1 MIRMAI
7 SFEKVSMTAQ
17 LAAYMRQFSDI
28 PFAGDVAELLHSR
41 EVFEALL
48 QGHEMRPDDLLWY
61 APIFEV
67 RYKSVTAAIE
77 RSGCRQVLELASGLA
92 MRGLVMSQDADV
104 NYIESDLAGI
114 SAEKAQLIAI
124 LRERYGLADHH
135 NLSFPAV
142 NAVEM
147 SQLREAV
154 KSLRPDAPLA
164 VVNEGLFPYLSPAE
178 MEEVS
183 RNIRDLLL
191 EFGGCWITPD
201 FSIRGEVTHV
211 SDQQREFRRIVAAAT
226 DRSMYNN
233 AFDSLDQLE
242 AFLGRMGF
250 EAVVSNPLDD
260 VPEPVSMRVLGLPS
274 SLLASLRSSAR
285 LWVLTPA

>member
-1 MIRMAI
+1 MAI
-7 SFEKVSMTAQ
+7 SFEKVSITAQ

-28 PFAGDVAELLHSR
+28 PFARDVAELLHSR

-48 QGHEMRPDDLLWY
+48 KGHKMTPDDLLWY

-67 RYKSVTAAIE
+67 RYKSVSAALQ

-92 MRGLVMSQDADV
+92 LRGLAMSQDADV
-104 NYIESDLAGI
+104 QYIESDLTGI

-124 LRERYGLADHH
+124 LRARYGLPDQH

-147 SQLREAV
+147 RQLRDATQM
-154 KSLRPDAPLA
+154 LRPDTPLA
-164 VVNEGLFPYLSPAE
+164 VVSEGLFPYLSTPE
-178 MEEVS
+178 MQDVA

-201 FSIRGEVTHV
+201 FSIRGEVTQV
-211 SDQQREFRRIVAAAT
+211 SDQQREFRRIVSAAT

-242 AFLGRMGF
+242 AFLGRIGF
-250 EAVVSNPLDD
+250 KAVVTNALED

-274 SLLASLRSSAR
+274 SLLAPLRSSLR

>member
-1 MIRMAI
+1 MKWQ
-7 SFEKVSMTAQ
+7 SSVEKVSLTAQ

-28 PFAGDVAELLHSR
+28 PFAGDVAELLHSG

-48 QGHEMRPDDLLWY
+48 QGHDMRPDDLLWY

-67 RYKSVTAAIE
+67 RYKSMTAAIQ

-92 MRGLVMSQDADV
+92 LRGLVMSQDPGV

-114 SAEKAQLIAI
+114 SAEKAQIIAI
-124 LRERYGLADHH
+124 LRLRYGLADHH
-135 NLSFPAV
+135 NLSFLAID
-142 NAVEM
+142 ATQM
-147 SQLREAV
+147 SQLRQAV
-154 KSLRPDAPLA
+154 KTLRPDAPVA

-178 MEEVS
+178 MQAVA

-191 EFGGCWITPD
+191 DFGGCWITPD
-201 FSIRGEVTHV
+201 FSIRGEVAQV
-211 SDQQREFRRIVAAAT
+211 SEQQREFRRIVSAAT

-242 AFLGRMGF
+242 AFLGRQGF
-250 EAVVSNPLDD
+250 KAGVSNPLDD
-260 VPEPVSMRVLGLPS
+260 VPEPASMRVLGLPS
-274 SLLASLRSSAR
+274 SLLASLRSSLR